1 MRSDEKSRRLGDKLR
16 GVVEVG
22 RENVDNVA
30 QTCGGVSYTVRYMY
44 PALGCLYRNS
54 ARAVLDLGYGVVAVE
69 LITAMLKCATAF
81 VGLVGAVYAVLNMAF
96 NYNNLTHDN
105 RSSKVGR

>member
-1 MRSDEKSRRLGDKLR
+1 MDTNELGLVK
-16 GVVEVG
+16 
-22 RENVDNVA
+22 
-30 QTCGGVSYTVRYMY
+30 
-44 PALGCLYRNS
+44 
-54 ARAVLDLGYGVVAVE
+54 ARVE
-69 LITAMLKCATAF
+69 LITAMLKCVTAF

>member
-1 MRSDEKSRRLGDKLR
+1 MDTNELGLVK
-16 GVVEVG
+16 
-22 RENVDNVA
+22 
-30 QTCGGVSYTVRYMY
+30 
-44 PALGCLYRNS
+44 
-54 ARAVLDLGYGVVAVE
+54 ARVE

-105 RSSKVGR
+105 RSSKVGRQI